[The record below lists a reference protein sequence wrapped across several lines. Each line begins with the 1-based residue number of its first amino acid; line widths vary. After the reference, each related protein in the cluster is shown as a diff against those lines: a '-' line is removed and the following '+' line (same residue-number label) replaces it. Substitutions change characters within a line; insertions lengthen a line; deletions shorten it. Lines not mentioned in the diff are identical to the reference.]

1 MDGCSPQQSTAANSE
16 AGGESDFQLPH
27 YNVQM
32 FNFQQK
38 VTNIHRNKKVWPVRR
53 EKNKSTNCP

>member
-1 MDGCSPQQSTAANSE
+1 MDGCSPQQSTAANPE

-32 FNFQQK
+32 SNFQQK
-38 VTNIHRNKKVWPVRR
+38 VTNIHRNKKVWPFHR
-53 EKNKSTNCP
+53 EKK